1 MKLPTS
7 YLPEKIRSAVRFTVV
22 GTLGMFLQTWFFS
35 LFLLAFQVPEEV
47 KTGVLYYTAFVLGYL
62 VEMVNN
68 YLLLNWYTFRTRP
81 SWKNA
86 GGFLI
91 ARAVNLPIQ
100 LGLLPLCIALM
111 PNLSNVYISYVVI
124 FIGGCINYVICLLF
138 FKNKKHENIQS

>member
-1 MKLPTS
+1 MKLPTL

-22 GTLGMFLQTWFFS
+22 GTLGMFLQTWFFK
-35 LFLLAFQVPEEV
+35 LFLLVFRVPEEI

-62 VEMVNN
+62 VEMGIN
-68 YLLLNWYTFRTRP
+68 YVLLNWYTFGTRP

>member
-1 MKLPTS
+1 MKLLTS

-35 LFLLAFQVPEEV
+35 LFLLAFQVPEEI

>member
-7 YLPEKIRSAVRFTVV
+7 YLPENIRSAVRFTVV
-22 GTLGMFLQTWFFS
+22 GTVGMFLQTWFFE
-35 LFLLAFQVPEEV
+35 LFLLAFRVPEEI

>member
-1 MKLPTS
+1 MKLPTL

-35 LFLLAFQVPEEV
+35 LFLLVFRVPEEI

-62 VEMVNN
+62 VEMGIN
-68 YLLLNWYTFRTRP
+68 YVLLNWYTFGTRP

-100 LGLLPLCIALM
+100 LGLLPLCIALL

-124 FIGGCINYVICLLF
+124 FIGGCINYLICLLF

>member
-22 GTLGMFLQTWFFS
+22 GTVGMFLQTWFFS

-81 SWKNA
+81 SLKNA

-100 LGLLPLCIALM
+100 LGLLPLCIALL

>member
-1 MKLPTS
+1 MKFPTS
-7 YLPEKIRSAVRFTVV
+7 YLPENIRSAVRFTVV
-22 GTLGMFLQTWFFS
+22 GTVGMFLQTWFFQ
-35 LFLLAFQVPEEV
+35 LFLLAFRVPEEI

-91 ARAVNLPIQ
+91 ARAINLPIQ

>member
-7 YLPEKIRSAVRFTVV
+7 YLPENIRSAVRFMVV
-22 GTLGMFLQTWFFS
+22 GTVGMFLQTWFFE
-35 LFLLAFQVPEEV
+35 LFLLAFRVPEEI

-91 ARAVNLPIQ
+91 ARAINLPIQ

>member
-1 MKLPTS
+1 MKLPTL

-35 LFLLAFQVPEEV
+35 LFLLVFRVPEEI

-62 VEMVNN
+62 VEMGIN
-68 YLLLNWYTFRTRP
+68 YVLLNWYTFGTRP

>member
-1 MKLPTS
+1 MKFPTS
-7 YLPEKIRSAVRFTVV
+7 YLPENIRSAVRFTVV
-22 GTLGMFLQTWFFS
+22 GTVGMFLQTWFFS
-35 LFLLAFQVPEEV
+35 LFLLAFRIPEEV

-91 ARAVNLPIQ
+91 ARAINLPIQ

-138 FKNKKHENIQS
+138 FKNIKHENIQS

>member
-7 YLPEKIRSAVRFTVV
+7 YLPENIRSAVRFTMV
-22 GTLGMFLQTWFFS
+22 GTVGMFLQTWFFE
-35 LFLLAFQVPEEV
+35 LFLLAFRVPEEI

>member
-7 YLPEKIRSAVRFTVV
+7 YLPENIRSAVRFTVV
-22 GTLGMFLQTWFFS
+22 GTAGMFLQTWFFS
-35 LFLLAFQVPEEV
+35 LFLLAFRVPEEV

>member
-22 GTLGMFLQTWFFS
+22 GTVGMFLQTWFFE

-100 LGLLPLCIALM
+100 LGLLPLCIALL